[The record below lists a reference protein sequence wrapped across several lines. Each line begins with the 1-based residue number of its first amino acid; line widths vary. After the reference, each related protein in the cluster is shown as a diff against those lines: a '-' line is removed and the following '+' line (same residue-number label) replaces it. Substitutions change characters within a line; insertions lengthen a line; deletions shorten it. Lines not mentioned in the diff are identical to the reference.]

1 LKWFARPLFGYLIDR
16 LGLIKPSLIS
26 LSLIG
31 LAAIMGIL
39 NQGQS
44 FFLYILTYG
53 LFWFNL
59 GAWLSIMPSMIKA
72 YYGSNYYARV
82 YGMIFTA
89 YGLGVIIS
97 TLISGSIIDALGDTL
112 YLYISILGLLG
123 FGYIFIYKLKSYEPL
138 EDKALN
144 VSKIKV

>member
-1 LKWFARPLFGYLIDR
+1 M
-16 LGLIKPSLIS
+16 IS

-31 LAAIMGIL
+31 LAALIGIL

-44 FFLYILTYG
+44 FLLYIITYG

-59 GAWLSIMPSMIKA
+59 GAWLSIMPSMVKA

-89 YGLGVIIS
+89 YGLGAIIS

-112 YLYISILGLLG
+112 YLYIAILGLLG
-123 FGYIFIYKLKSYEPL
+123 IGYIFIYKLKSYE
-138 EDKALN
+138 
-144 VSKIKV
+144 SIKDTL